1 MTDIQKLVDKL
12 KKCDY
17 HYTIGN
23 PIITDKEYD
32 DLRDQLYKLDPK
44 NKYFKL
50 IGCEETNN
58 CVKLPYHLG
67 SQTKIKEDK
76 DLQKWIKKYNSNNY
90 LISEKLDG
98 ISAFYNKTTNKLYT
112 RGNGKIGSDIS
123 HILPYINLPEIDT
136 QNVRGELI
144 IPKNK
149 WKSEYGSNARNV
161 VAGLVNSKTLNTTL
175 LPLVDLVIYHVLD
188 KDIKLEE
195 QLKLIK
201 SNCVKY
207 TLLKQPLTIEY
218 LKSTL
223 NNFKLQSNYEIDG
236 IVITDNSKH
245 YPNIKS
251 GNPDFSFA
259 FKNAELDETA
269 ITTVIDVE
277 YKLSKDNR
285 YKPRVIF
292 NKVHIDQV
300 NIECASGYN
309 AKFIQDN
316 GIGKG
321 AIIKIV
327 RSGQVIPK
335 IIEVIKKVSPKMPNG
350 NWEWDETNTDAIF
363 VKTED
368 DESPQEQ
375 RIGRTV
381 HFFKTLGIK
390 NLAEGTIIKLYNK
403 GFKTLENILDIKNPN
418 DLKDIEGI
426 GDKKI
431 EIIINCIKEALECTD
446 LENIMAGSNLFDRS
460 LGSKKLKLII
470 DNYNLTDNIT
480 FDDLIK
486 IKGIGKIN
494 AEQFLKG
501 LNNFKSFYNKYY
513 SDIQINLAHV
523 ASIPNNSDHLDPRL
537 IGKTVVFTGVRNKE
551 LEKLIE
557 KYNGKVVSTVSKSVD
572 VLITKDLNSTSNSM
586 KKAKELNILIIKN
599 DDIIIT

>member
-1 MTDIQKLVDKL
+1 MMINELVAKL
-12 KKCDY
+12 KEYDY

-50 IGCEETNN
+50 IGCEATDN
-58 CVKLPYHLG
+58 CIKLPYHLG

-123 HILPYINLPEIDT
+123 HILPHINLPEIDT
-136 QNVRGELI
+136 ENVRGELI

-161 VAGLVNSKTLNTTL
+161 VAGLVNAKTLNTKL
-175 LPLVDLVIYHVLD
+175 LPLVDLVIYQVLD
-188 KDIKLEE
+188 KDIKLED

-223 NNFKLQSNYEIDG
+223 NNFKLESKYEIDG

-245 YPNIKS
+245 YVNIKS

-259 FKNAELDETA
+259 FKNTELDETA

-285 YKPRVIF
+285 FKPRVIF

-300 NIECASGYN
+300 NIECSSGYN

-335 IIEVIKKVSPKMPNG
+335 IIEVIKKVSPKMPDG

-368 DESPQEQ
+368 EESPQEQ

-431 EIIINCIKEALECTD
+431 EIIINCIKEALQCTD

-513 SDIQINLAHV
+513 SDIQTNLPHV

-572 VLITKDLNSTSNSM
+572 VLITKDLNSTSNSI

-599 DDIIIT
+599 DDIIIK

>member
-12 KKCDY
+12 TECDY
-17 HYTIGN
+17 HYTLGN

-32 DLRDQLYKLDPK
+32 TLREQLQKLDPK

-50 IGCEETNN
+50 IGCEAKDN

-76 DLQKWIKKYNSNNY
+76 DLQKWIKKYKSNNY
-90 LISEKLDG
+90 VISEKLDG
-98 ISAFYNKTTNKLYT
+98 ISAFYNKTENKLYT

-123 HILPYINLPEIDT
+123 HILPHINLPEIDT
-136 QNVRGELI
+136 ENVRGELI
-144 IPKNK
+144 IPKHK
-149 WKSEYGSNARNV
+149 WKTEYGSNARNV
-161 VAGLVNSKTLNTTL
+161 VAGLVNAKTPNIPL
-175 LPLVDLVIYHVLD
+175 LSLVDLVIYNVLD
-188 KDIKLEE
+188 KPITIEE
-195 QLKLIK
+195 QLKLVK
-201 SNCVKY
+201 TNCVKY
-207 TLLKQPLTIEY
+207 QLLKEPLTIKD
-218 LKSTL
+218 LKLILNTFKTEST
-223 NNFKLQSNYEIDG
+223 YEIDG

-245 YPNIKS
+245 YSNIKS

-292 NKVHIDQV
+292 TKVNIDQV

-309 AKFIQDN
+309 AKFIQEN
-316 GIGKG
+316 GIGKD
-321 AIIKIV
+321 AKIKIV

-335 IIEVIKKVSPKMPNG
+335 IIEVIKKVKPKIPDG

-363 VKTED
+363 VKKADE
-368 DESPQEQ
+368 ESPQAQ
-375 RIGRTV
+375 RTGRTT

-390 NLAEGTIIKLYNK
+390 NLAEGTIVKLYNK
-403 GFKTLENILDIKNPN
+403 GFKSLESILDIKDPN
-418 DLKDIEGI
+418 DLKGIEGI
-426 GDKKI
+426 GVKKI
-431 EIIINCIKEALECTD
+431 EIIMNCIKEALEYTGGMED
-446 LENIMAGSNLFDRS
+446 IMAGSNIFDRS

-470 DNYNLTDNIT
+470 SNYTNILTDNIIL
-480 FDDLIK
+480 DDLIK

-501 LNNFKSFYNKYY
+501 FNNFKVFYNKYY
-513 SDIQINLAHV
+513 ANLNVNVDV
-523 ASIPNNSDHLDPRL
+523 APVALPYLDPRL
-537 IGKTVVFTGVRNKE
+537 IGKKVSFTGVRDKD

-557 KYNGKVVSTVSKSVD
+557 QYNGKVVSTVSKTVD
-572 VLITKDLNSTSNSM
+572 VLITKDLNSTSTSM
-586 KKAKELNILIIKN
+586 KKAKEFNILIIKN
-599 DDIIIT
+599 DDIIK

>member
-1 MTDIQKLVDKL
+1 MINELVAKL
-12 KKCDY
+12 KEYDY
-17 HYTIGN
+17 HYTLGN

-32 DLRDQLYKLDPK
+32 DLREQLHKLDPK

-50 IGCEETNN
+50 IGCEAKDN
-58 CVKLPYHLG
+58 CIKLPYHLG

-76 DLQKWIKKYNSNNY
+76 DLQKWIKKYKSNNY

-98 ISAFYNKTTNKLYT
+98 ISAFYNKTENKLYT

-123 HILPYINLPEIDT
+123 HILPHINLPEIET
-136 QNVRGELI
+136 ENVRGELI
-144 IPKNK
+144 ISKHK
-149 WKSEYGSNARNV
+149 WKTEYGSNARNV
-161 VAGLVNSKTLNTTL
+161 VAGLVNAKTLNTKL
-175 LPLVDLVIYHVLD
+175 LPLVDLVIYQVLD
-188 KDIKLEE
+188 KPITIEE

-201 SNCVKY
+201 TNCVKY
-207 TLLKQPLTIEY
+207 QLLKEPLTIKD
-218 LKSTL
+218 LKLTL
-223 NNFKLQSNYEIDG
+223 NTFKTESKYEIDG

-245 YPNIKS
+245 YTNIKS

-292 NKVHIDQV
+292 NKVNIDQV

-309 AKFIQDN
+309 AKFIHDN
-316 GIGKG
+316 GIGKD
-321 AIIKIV
+321 ATIKIV

-335 IIEVIKKVSPKMPNG
+335 IIEVIKKVKPKMPDG

-363 VKTED
+363 IKKED
-368 DESPQEQ
+368 DESPQDQ

-390 NLAEGTIIKLYNK
+390 NLAEGTIVKLYNK
-403 GFKTLENILDIKNPN
+403 GFKTLESILDIKDPN

-431 EIIINCIKEALECTD
+431 EIIINCIKEALQCTD
-446 LENIMAGSNLFDRS
+446 LENIMAGSNIFDRS

-494 AEQFLKG
+494 AEQFLKD

-513 SDIQINLAHV
+513 SDIQINLTYV
-523 ASIPNNSDHLDPRL
+523 ASIPNNSNHLDPRL
-537 IGKTVVFTGVRNKE
+537 IGKTIAFTGIRNKE
-551 LEKLIE
+551 LEKLIQQ
-557 KYNGKVVSTVSKSVD
+557 YNGKVVSTVSKSVD
-572 VLITKDLNSTSNSM
+572 ILITKDLNSTSNSM
-586 KKAKELNILIIKN
+586 KKAKKLNILIIKN

>member
-1 MTDIQKLVDKL
+1 MTDIQELVDKL
-12 KKCDY
+12 KEYDY
-17 HYTIGN
+17 HYTLGN

-32 DLRDQLYKLDPK
+32 TLREKLQQLDPK

-50 IGCEETNN
+50 IGCEAKDN

-76 DLQKWIKKYNSNNY
+76 DLQKWIKKYKSNNY
-90 LISEKLDG
+90 VISEKLDG
-98 ISAFYNKTTNKLYT
+98 ISAFYNKTENKLYT

-123 HILPYINLPEIDT
+123 HILPHINLPKIDT
-136 QNVRGELI
+136 ENVRGELI
-144 IPKNK
+144 IPKQK
-149 WKSEYGSNARNV
+149 WKTEYGSNARNV
-161 VAGLVNSKTLNTTL
+161 VAGLVNAKTLNIPL
-175 LPLVDLVIYHVLD
+175 LSLVDLVIYNVLD
-188 KDIKLEE
+188 KPITIEE
-195 QLKLIK
+195 QLKLVK
-201 SNCVKY
+201 TNCVKY
-207 TLLKQPLTIEY
+207 QLLKEPLTIKD
-218 LKSTL
+218 LKLIL
-223 NNFKLQSNYEIDG
+223 NTFKIESKYEIDG
-236 IVITDNSKH
+236 IVITDNSQH

-269 ITTVIDVE
+269 ITTVVDVE

-292 NKVHIDQV
+292 NKVNIDQV

-309 AKFIQDN
+309 AKFIQEN
-316 GIGKG
+316 GIGKD
-321 AIIKIV
+321 AKIKIV

-335 IIEVIKKVSPKMPNG
+335 IIEVIKKVKPKMPDG

-363 VKTED
+363 VKQED
-368 DESPQEQ
+368 EESPQAQ
-375 RIGRTV
+375 RTGRTT

-390 NLAEGTIIKLYNK
+390 NLAEGTIVKLYEK
-403 GFKTLENILDIKNPN
+403 GFKSLESILDIKDAN
-418 DLKDIEGI
+418 DLKGIEGI

-431 EIIINCIKEALECTD
+431 EIIMNCIKEALEYKGGIED
-446 LENIMAGSNLFDRS
+446 IMAGSNIFDRS

-470 DNYNLTDNIT
+470 SNYTNILTDNVIL
-480 FDDLIK
+480 DDLIK

-501 LNNFKSFYNKYY
+501 FDNFKLFYNKYY
-513 SDIQINLAHV
+513 SNVNIDV
-523 ASIPNNSDHLDPRL
+523 APVELPYLDPRL
-537 IGKTVVFTGVRNKE
+537 VGKKVAFTGIRDKN

-557 KYNGKVVSTVSKSVD
+557 QHNGKVVSTVSKTVD
-572 VLITKDLNSTSNSM
+572 VLITKDLNSTSTSM

-599 DDIIIT
+599 DDILK

>member
-12 KKCDY
+12 KEYDY
-17 HYTIGN
+17 HYTLGN

-32 DLRDQLYKLDPK
+32 TLREQLQKLDPK

-50 IGCEETNN
+50 IGCEAKDN

-76 DLQKWIKKYNSNNY
+76 DLQKWIKKYKSNNY
-90 LISEKLDG
+90 VISEKLDG
-98 ISAFYNKTTNKLYT
+98 ISAFYNKTENKLYT

-123 HILPYINLPEIDT
+123 HILPHINLPEIET
-136 QNVRGELI
+136 ENVRGELI
-144 IPKNK
+144 IPKHK
-149 WKSEYGSNARNV
+149 WKTEYGSNARNV
-161 VAGLVNSKTLNTTL
+161 VAGLVNAKTPNIPL
-175 LPLVDLVIYHVLD
+175 LSLVDLVIYNVLD
-188 KDIKLEE
+188 KPITIEE
-195 QLKLIK
+195 QLKLVK
-201 SNCVKY
+201 TNCVKY
-207 TLLKQPLTIEY
+207 QLVKEPLTIKD
-218 LKSTL
+218 LKLIL
-223 NNFKLQSNYEIDG
+223 NTFKTESNYEIDG
-236 IVITDNSKH
+236 IVITDNSQH
-245 YPNIKS
+245 YSNIKS

-292 NKVHIDQV
+292 NKVNIDQV

-309 AKFIQDN
+309 AKFIQEN
-316 GIGKG
+316 GIGKD
-321 AIIKIV
+321 AKIKIV

-335 IIEVIKKVSPKMPNG
+335 IIEVIKKVKPKMPDG

-363 VKTED
+363 VKKADE
-368 DESPQEQ
+368 ESPQEQ
-375 RIGRTV
+375 RTGRTT

-390 NLAEGTIIKLYNK
+390 NLAEGTIVKLYNK

-426 GDKKI
+426 GTKKI

-470 DNYNLTDNIT
+470 DNYNLNDNIT

-494 AEQFLKG
+494 AQQFLKG

-513 SDIQINLAHV
+513 SHIQINSSHV
-523 ASIPNNSDHLDPRL
+523 IPIPNNSNHLDTRL
-537 IGKTVVFTGVRNKE
+537 IGKTIAFTGIRNKE
-551 LEKLIE
+551 LEKLIQQ
-557 KYNGKVVSTVSKSVD
+557 YNGKVVSTVSKSVD

-599 DDIIIT
+599 DDLNIT